1 MQTQIYALKI
11 PKNIVNKS
19 LHHIY
24 LSISIHTME
33 DYRDLETGLYVLKIQ
48 YYSQLIFKA
57 YTKIAYECVNH
68 FYTVY
73 LYTEMQ
79 QFDGII

>member
-1 MQTQIYALKI
+1 
-11 PKNIVNKS
+11 
-19 LHHIY
+19 
-24 LSISIHTME
+24 ME